1 MYSKYGAELWRYIP
15 GRDPVSIGAITT
27 GMSSLKNT
35 GFHVF
40 VVRNNSPLVC
50 EHVHENFKDAIAIDP
65 GGSIFETGFVLG
77 TGDVFYFAP
86 GLSIWLNDA
95 LTDLEKVQS
104 ERDCLINDLPSTK
117 SLEDAVKASKNEFL
131 ESPCSKSLKKLRN
144 LRRN

>member
-1 MYSKYGAELWRYIP
+1 MTTNQLTWHQKPCKSKTMYSKYVAELWSYMP

-40 VVRNNSPLVC
+40 VVRNTSPPVC

-77 TGDVFYFAP
+77 TGDVRIKIF
-86 GLSIWLNDA
+86 
-95 LTDLEKVQS
+95 
-104 ERDCLINDLPSTK
+104 
-117 SLEDAVKASKNEFL
+117 NEFG
-131 ESPCSKSLKKLRN
+131 
-144 LRRN
+144 RR